1 MTAVCQVSDSSTRL
15 KESPF
20 WEQGQR
26 DTQDVIGRFNS
37 ATAHA
42 HVTLAELPNIT
53 IQPRRAEPI
62 TSAAILPPALTLSL
76 STTMVGHHFL
86 KNVHFSS
93 QSSDPLPKTPTASD
107 LLSGSY
113 NPAKLHPMASL

>member
-37 ATAHA
+37 ATGVGATH
-42 HVTLAELPNIT
+42 T
-53 IQPRRAEPI
+53 ICGGTRSGARQGE
-62 TSAAILPPALTLSL
+62 
-76 STTMVGHHFL
+76 
-86 KNVHFSS
+86 
-93 QSSDPLPKTPTASD
+93 PKTRQ
-107 LLSGSY
+107 
-113 NPAKLHPMASL
+113 

>member
-37 ATAHA
+37 ATDD
-42 HVTLAELPNIT
+42 HVVTE
-53 IQPRRAEPI
+53 
-62 TSAAILPPALTLSL
+62 
-76 STTMVGHHFL
+76 
-86 KNVHFSS
+86 
-93 QSSDPLPKTPTASD
+93 SD
-107 LLSGSY
+107 LSHMLDQVTDQVTR
-113 NPAKLHPMASL
+113 

>member
-37 ATAHA
+37 ATVVDHMMM
-42 HVTLAELPNIT
+42 HVTVHVT
-53 IQPRRAEPI
+53 FVHMTWEP
-62 TSAAILPPALTLSL
+62 
-76 STTMVGHHFL
+76 
-86 KNVHFSS
+86 
-93 QSSDPLPKTPTASD
+93 
-107 LLSGSY
+107 
-113 NPAKLHPMASL
+113 